1 VQSAEHQAFSTLL
14 RWRGFASAI
23 PLYSAFAEIRSK
35 KEFKPSAA
43 LRKIYHSVERL
54 VVRRKWLESD
64 KLRLMTPR
72 HQILDFPYS
81 RRQAAG
87 YPDEIHP
94 QGVFYCNEIECASCQ
109 LKMISDVIRRTP
121 LSSPSSWRW
130 PYARISCASNF
141 RCFLCASSV
150 GWMNGR
156 RLGRRLAICRSPTSP
171 ARRCTH
177 NPCAADVG
185 QYLAV
190 L

>member
-1 VQSAEHQAFSTLL
+1 MACCRASGVAECSQLSIKLFLRSSGGVVSLALSLSTRLLPRFVQ
-14 RWRGFASAI
+14 
-23 PLYSAFAEIRSK
+23 K

-130 PYARISCASNF
+130 PHARISCASNF
-141 RCFLCASSV
+141 RCC
-150 GWMNGR
+150 
-156 RLGRRLAICRSPTSP
+156 RLPTSP